1 MITYRITVIGSSG
14 PISQRVKA
22 FAEDVGQEIARAGA
36 LLITGGKD
44 GVMEAA
50 SRGAKAAGGTTI
62 GILPDHSNSG
72 ANPHV
77 DIPLATG
84 ICFARN
90 YINVVSS
97 DSIISIAGSGGTLSE
112 IGYAIA
118 LKKRIILLNN
128 SGGVTEM
135 IIKNTSLFPDAD
147 IHVAES
153 SEEAVRLALGS

>member
-1 MITYRITVIGSSG
+1 MIKHRITVIGSSG
-14 PISQRVKA
+14 LISQSVIA
-22 FAEDVGQEIARAGA
+22 LAEEVGQVIARKGA

-44 GVMEAA
+44 GVMEAV
-50 SRGAKAAGGTTI
+50 SRGAKTAGGTTI
-62 GILPDHSNSG
+62 GILPDHSETG
-72 ANPHV
+72 VNPHV

-84 ICFARN
+84 IGYARN
-90 YINVVSS
+90 YINIVSS
-97 DSIISIAGSGGTLSE
+97 NAVISIGGSGGTLSE

-153 SEEAVRLALGS
+153 SEEAVRLALDS